1 MRNRRGERP
10 AGDADP
16 SPAVR
21 DQAVRDAE
29 AIVCLA
35 WAEELLRRNERTAIS
50 LNAARQEYQAAS
62 ERLVATQYCGDP
74 RRISAARAMLE
85 DALEVHRAQ
94 EAASEH
100 VRLAL
105 RAVLGTLARTRKGY
119 VSAARRVQDGEG
131 PATPSTATPD
141 PSRRRVTSGGGVP
154 EFVGRVLRRLG
165 RLAARRV
172 PDPGRP

>member
-35 WAEELLRRNERTAIS
+35 WSEELLRRNERTAIS
-50 LNAARQEYQAAS
+50 LNAARQEYRAAS
-62 ERLVATQYCGDP
+62 ERLVAAQHCGDP

-85 DALEVHRAQ
+85 DALEAHRAQ

-105 RAVLGTLARTRKGY
+105 GAVLSTLARTRKAY
-119 VSAARRVQDGEG
+119 VSAARRVQDGPG
-131 PATPSTATPD
+131 AATPSTAGAG
-141 PSRRRVTSGGGVP
+141 PSHRQVASGGVP
-154 EFVGRVLRRLG
+154 ELVGRVLRRLG
-165 RLAARRV
+165 RLAARRA
-172 PDPGRP
+172 PGPARP